1 MILNSVEGDIIIPS
15 PAWIGYFPQTKL
27 LHKRFLH
34 YRLKKEKGYKM
45 QPEDLKAL
53 LKSNPQKQHLLL
65 INNPHKPT
73 GAIYTKK
80 ELRLIKEVCEK

>member
-1 MILNSVEGDIIIPS
+1 
-15 PAWIGYFPQTKL
+15 
-27 LHKRFLH
+27 
-34 YRLKKEKGYKM
+34 M